1 MKQQDR
7 KLSISIAVCHYCPW
21 WEVNSSRVLRNRS
34 DRLSAP
40 SSSSSSCFPAGG
52 KQGSLIICNVSGFS
66 KPTCSYEAG
75 GGIFSLPSFAQSKAA
90 PSKKSTSTHQTGGRG
105 GISGMAL
112 RGSNENK
119 SVKFTEGLHHW
130 SSKE

>member
-21 WEVNSSRVLRNRS
+21 WEVNSSCVLCNRS

-40 SSSSSSCFPAGG
+40 SSSRFPAGG

-75 GGIFSLPSFAQSKAA
+75 GGIFSLPSFTQSKAA
-90 PSKKSTSTHQTGGRG
+90 PSKKSTSTHQTGRG
-105 GISGMAL
+105 KKRISGMAL

>member
-1 MKQQDR
+1 MKQAVGYLVCPHLLRVRLLPQR
-7 KLSISIAVCHYCPW
+7 KARQHIKL
-21 WEVNSSRVLRNRS
+21 
-34 DRLSAP
+34 
-40 SSSSSSCFPAGG
+40 GG
-52 KQGSLIICNVSGFS
+52 V
-66 KPTCSYEAG
+66 
-75 GGIFSLPSFAQSKAA
+75 
-90 PSKKSTSTHQTGGRG
+90 